1 MIVSLI
7 AAMARNRVIG
17 RDNALPWHIPAD
29 LRRFR
34 DLTLDHPLIM
44 GRKTYESIGA
54 PLPGRQ
60 TIVVTRQEG
69 YAAPGCIMVHS
80 LESALAAAG
89 SADEVF
95 ICGGGELYAEALPL
109 AERIYLTVVSLEVE
123 GDALFPELPPGV
135 FVETERVEVAGEPA
149 CTFLT
154 MERVSRCVSKRCDV
168 ALCG

>member
-34 DLTLDHPLIM
+34 DLTLGHTVIM
-44 GRKTYESIGA
+44 GRKTYESIGK
-54 PLPGRQ
+54 PLPGRR
-60 TIVVTRQEG
+60 TVVVTRQEG
-69 YAAPGCIMVHS
+69 YAVPGCIVVHS
-80 LESALAAAG
+80 LEAALAAADC
-89 SADEVF
+89 ADEVF

-109 AERIYLTVVSLEVE
+109 AERIYLTVVSLEVA
-123 GDALFPELPPGV
+123 GDAVFPELPPGT
-135 FVETERVEVAGEPA
+135 FVETGREEVAGEPA

-154 MERVSRCVSKRCDV
+154 LERGYRCLS
-168 ALCG
+168 

>member
-17 RDNALPWHIPAD
+17 RDNGLPWHIPAD

-34 DLTLDHPLIM
+34 DLTLGHPLIM
-44 GRKTYESIGA
+44 GRKTYEGIGT

-69 YAAPGCIMVHS
+69 YAAPGCVVAHS
-80 LESALAAAG
+80 LEGALAAAG
-89 SADEVF
+89 SAAEVF
-95 ICGGGELYAEALPL
+95 ICGGGGLYAEALPL
-109 AERIYLTVVSLEVE
+109 AERIYLTVVALEVA
-123 GDALFPELPPGV
+123 GDTFFPELPV
-135 FVETERVEVAGEPA
+135 DTFVETGREEVAGEPA

-154 MERVSRCVSKRCDV
+154 LERVSRCLSK
-168 ALCG
+168 AL

>member
-7 AAMARNRVIG
+7 AAMARNRVLG

-34 DLTLDHPLIM
+34 DLTLGHPLIM
-44 GRKTYESIGA
+44 GRKTYESIGT

-69 YAAPGCIMVHS
+69 YAVPGCVVAHS
-80 LESALAAAG
+80 LQEALASAG
-89 SADEVF
+89 GADELF
-95 ICGGGELYAEALPL
+95 ICGGGELYAASLPL
-109 AERIYLTVVSLEVE
+109 AERIYLTVVELEVA
-123 GDALFPELPPGV
+123 GDTFFPEIPEDT
-135 FVETERVEVAGEPA
+135 FVETGREVVAGEPA

-154 MERVSRCVSKRCDV
+154 LVRVPRCSSKPDKNFPD
-168 ALCG
+168 